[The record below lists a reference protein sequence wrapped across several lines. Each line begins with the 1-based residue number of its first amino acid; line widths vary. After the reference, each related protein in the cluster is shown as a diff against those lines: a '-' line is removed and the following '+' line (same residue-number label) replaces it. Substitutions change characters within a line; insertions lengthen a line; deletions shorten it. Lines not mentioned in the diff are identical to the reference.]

1 MLSLLIGTSAAAVS
15 FILGYGL
22 RRLNLKWE
30 KQAIKAERRAEIQA
44 AQLQATVSASLDG
57 IIIVNSDGA
66 VIDFSESAER
76 IFGYKREDV
85 LGQNMAELIVPERY
99 RDAHI
104 NGMKRMRETGQ
115 SKILGQRIEIEAMR
129 ADGGEFMSELAIS
142 SSSGEAGDF
151 FIAYIR
157 DISARKAAQQE
168 LIEAKDAAEAASEAK
183 SRFLATMSHEIRTP
197 FNAVLGILDILGDS
211 ELDIEQRDLVKT
223 AESSSIALLRIIND
237 VLDYARMSSGQAK
250 LLSNPFRANALFE
263 DVIQLFKSQIEEKG
277 LKVELIKNPDDD
289 DIHLSGDI
297 GRIRQV
303 LLNFVSNA
311 IKFTSEGQLTL
322 SIDLEPSTNDQ
333 FLLTCSVSDTG
344 IGIDEAQ
351 LDHVFDEFFMADD
364 SETREYEGT
373 GIGLTISKGLAELM
387 GGTLGCESKK
397 GEGSKFWVSVL
408 LPVTAAQDLTDRYK
422 RNAYDLENCR
432 ILVAEDIATNQM
444 VIRHILERCCAEL
457 VVVNNGAEALDVM
470 EQKDFD
476 VILMDIFMPK
486 LNGKE
491 TTKII
496 RASNNANKDMP
507 IIALTAM
514 GNFQDLD
521 ALREVGV
528 NEVVTKPFKKESL
541 FAAISSV
548 MGQDSPVQTDET
560 LEFSG
565 YIDKLDADEIPIFRE
580 QLRKDL
586 EMICTDYEDALKNE
600 TWRDLSM
607 SSHALKGLA
616 GTYGMETLSQLA
628 ATTNQYLNENDVA
641 ESGVVPPQENII
653 QDTLRLLKD
662 YISNLDSLFEC
673 KKDAA

>member
-1 MLSLLIGTSAAAVS
+1 
-15 FILGYGL
+15 
-22 RRLNLKWE
+22 
-30 KQAIKAERRAEIQA
+30 
-44 AQLQATVSASLDG
+44 
-57 IIIVNSDGA
+57 
-66 VIDFSESAER
+66 
-76 IFGYKREDV
+76 
-85 LGQNMAELIVPERY
+85 
-99 RDAHI
+99 
-104 NGMKRMRETGQ
+104 
-115 SKILGQRIEIEAMR
+115 
-129 ADGGEFMSELAIS
+129 
-142 SSSGEAGDF
+142 
-151 FIAYIR
+151 
-157 DISARKAAQQE
+157 
-168 LIEAKDAAEAASEAK
+168 
-183 SRFLATMSHEIRTP
+183 MSHEIRTP

-496 RASNNANKDMP
+496 RASNNANKDIP

>member
-1 MLSLLIGTSAAAVS
+1 
-15 FILGYGL
+15 
-22 RRLNLKWE
+22 
-30 KQAIKAERRAEIQA
+30 
-44 AQLQATVSASLDG
+44 
-57 IIIVNSDGA
+57 
-66 VIDFSESAER
+66 
-76 IFGYKREDV
+76 
-85 LGQNMAELIVPERY
+85 
-99 RDAHI
+99 
-104 NGMKRMRETGQ
+104 
-115 SKILGQRIEIEAMR
+115 
-129 ADGGEFMSELAIS
+129 
-142 SSSGEAGDF
+142 
-151 FIAYIR
+151 
-157 DISARKAAQQE
+157 
-168 LIEAKDAAEAASEAK
+168 
-183 SRFLATMSHEIRTP
+183 
-197 FNAVLGILDILGDS
+197 
-211 ELDIEQRDLVKT
+211 
-223 AESSSIALLRIIND
+223 
-237 VLDYARMSSGQAK
+237 MSSGQAK

-263 DVIQLFKSQIEEKG
+263 DVIQLFKSKIEEKG
-277 LKVELIKNPDDD
+277 LKVELIKNPDYD

-311 IKFTSEGQLTL
+311 IKFTSKGQLTL
-322 SIDLEPSTNDQ
+322 SIDLEPSANDQ

-364 SETREYEGT
+364 SETREYDGT
-373 GIGLTISKGLAELM
+373 GIGLTISRGLAELM

-408 LPVTAAQDLTDRYK
+408 LPVTAAQDLTDRYE
-422 RNAYDLENCR
+422 RTAYDLENCR

-470 EQKDFD
+470 ERKDFD

-496 RASNNANKDMP
+496 RASNNANKDIP

-521 ALREVGV
+521 ALRAIGV

-548 MGQDSPVQTDET
+548 MGQDATVQTDET

-586 EMICTDYEDALKNE
+586 ETICTDYEDALKNE
-600 TWRDLSM
+600 TWQDLSM

-628 ATTNQYLNENDVA
+628 ATTNQYLNENDVV
-641 ESGVVPPQENII
+641 ESGVAPPQENII
-653 QDTLRLLKD
+653 QDTLILLKD